1 MSSVIH
7 NKKSKPFEET
17 IGKIPKPSTP
27 NESKATVRQSQMT
40 GLCRFKCLSYN
51 IGGELSG
58 KTHRNIV
65 QSTPALAGEVSTLG
79 V

>member
-1 MSSVIH
+1 MASVIH

-27 NESKATVRQSQMT
+27 NESKATVRQSHMT
-40 GLCRFKCLSYN
+40 GLCRFKCLSY

-58 KTHRNIV
+58 KTHKNIV
-65 QSTPALAGEVSTLG
+65 QSTPALTGEVSTLG